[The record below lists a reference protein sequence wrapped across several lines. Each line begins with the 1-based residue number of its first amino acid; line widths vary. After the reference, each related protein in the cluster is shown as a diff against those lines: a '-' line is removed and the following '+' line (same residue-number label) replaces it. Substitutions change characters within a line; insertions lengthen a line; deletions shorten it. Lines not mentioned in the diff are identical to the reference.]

1 MRNRTGD
8 TVADENILAGMT
20 TEQADADITAR
31 EAKVEQ
37 LEATLKVAKDNL
49 KAAQRERKH
58 LDEPAAD
65 AAASGVDANAGAAE
79 ASGKVG
85 G

>member
-1 MRNRTGD
+1 M
-8 TVADENILAGMT
+8 ADENILAGMT
-20 TEQADADITAR
+20 TEQADADIAAR

-37 LEATLKVAKDNL
+37 LEATLRVAKDNL
-49 KAAQRERKH
+49 EAARVEREQLAPGREGTAAQ
-58 LDEPAAD
+58 
-65 AAASGVDANAGAAE
+65 AGQAE